1 MKRDGITPYGWM
13 LASCGWFSAMGVLA
27 HGLKESCDWQAVAF
41 ARSALATLF
50 AFLLAL
56 AVGTPLVFLRPRVL
70 WIRSLA
76 GSSSMVGTF
85 YALMHLPV
93 SDVLTLTNT
102 YPIWVAILSWPLA
115 GERPTLSVWGAVGC
129 AVAGVAI
136 TQNADFSQLDS
147 AHFAALFAA
156 FFTAIA
162 MLGLNRLHGVASLA
176 VVVHFSAVS
185 TVVCAIAYFT
195 FETPIGTGH
204 QMESPVLLQML
215 AVGVTATVGQVFLTK
230 AYRAGSATRVSVVG
244 LSQVVMVMIYE
255 AMVEGRHF
263 EIRQIIGTV
272 LVLGPTAYLM
282 VRERRRASAPVVEP
296 IQSG

>member
-1 MKRDGITPYGWM
+1 MKRDGVTPYGWM
-13 LASCGWFSAMGVLA
+13 LVSCGWFSAMGVLA

-50 AFLLAL
+50 ALLLAL
-56 AVGTPLVFLRPRVL
+56 AAGIPLVFLRPRVL

-76 GSSSMVGTF
+76 GSSSMIGTF

-115 GERPTLSVWGAVGC
+115 GERPTLPVWGAVVC

-136 TQNADFSQLDS
+136 TQNADFSQLEA

-185 TVVCAIAYFT
+185 TVVCSIAYFA
-195 FETPIGTGH
+195 FETPIGTEH
-204 QMESPVLLQML
+204 QMESSVLLQML

-230 AYRAGSATRVSVVG
+230 AYRSGSATRVSVVG
-244 LSQVVMVMIYE
+244 LSQVVMVMLYE

-263 EIRQIIGTV
+263 EPRQIIGTV